1 MSILHTVNKSAYERN
16 TLESCVSKTTKSSS
30 VLLIEDGVYS
40 AVKGGAKAGII
51 ENAMGDVSFYILGP
65 DVKARGLDEGKLIDG
80 IKVVDYS
87 GFVEL
92 TVNNDKVASWL

>member
-1 MSILHTVNKSAYERN
+1 MPILHTVNKSSYERN
-16 TLESCVSKTTKSSS
+16 TLESCVSKTTKGGS

-40 AVKGGAKAGII
+40 AVKGGAKAGVI
-51 ENAMGDVSFYILGP
+51 ESAIGDVSFYVLGP
-65 DVKARGLDEGKLIDG
+65 DIKARGIDEGKLIDG